1 MQSPISSRTNS
12 RIKDFLAARRQP
24 PATSGRFVVEGEKL
38 LEEVVRSPHPP
49 VQVFVLSGCEAGLP
63 ELPPGCEVFSVTAP
77 VMEKLSALPS
87 PPRVVAACARQ
98 DMPVGEELR
107 RSSPWL
113 VLDDLQDPGNTG
125 TVFRSAAAFGLP
137 FLVLCGST
145 PDPFR
150 EKVIRASAGASLRL
164 PAWRHDD
171 AAGLAAAARAAGKRV
186 VLLRPR
192 GGTTLEDLADPAGC
206 LFVLGNEGHG
216 VSAAFAAAEDQSL
229 HIPMAPGVESL
240 NAATAASVLLYDL
253 FRRQAP
259 GGGRP

>member
-1 MQSPISSRTNS
+1 MHVPITSRTNV
-12 RIKDFLAARRQP
+12 RIKDFLSARRQP
-24 PATSGRFVVEGEKL
+24 PSISGFFVVEGEKL
-38 LEEVVRSPHPP
+38 LAEVVRSPHPP
-49 VQVFVLSGCEAGLP
+49 VQVFVLAGSETQLP
-63 ELPPGCEVFSVTAP
+63 DLPPGCEVFTVTAP

-107 RSSPWL
+107 RNSPWL
-113 VLDDLQDPGNTG
+113 ALDDLQDPGNTG

-164 PAWRHDD
+164 PAWRHEN
-171 AAGLAAAARAAGKRV
+171 AAGLVAAARAAGKRV

-192 GGTTLEDLADPAGC
+192 GGVPLEDLADPAGC

-216 VSAAFAAAEDQSL
+216 VSEAFAEAGDESL
-229 HIPMAPGVESL
+229 HIHMAPGVESL

-253 FRRQAP
+253 FRRRVP